1 MTLDD
6 WHRHAPFRTHPHAA
20 LSNVA
25 LGVILDPDDPL
36 DEIIP
41 DLQHL
46 KMIVLNFPKFTDGRA
61 YSTAQLLRGRLGFK
75 GELRAVGDVLFD
87 QLQLM
92 QRCGFTAF
100 EITHEPTIRLL
111 EAGRHSGLVSS
122 FSRAPFPKRP
132 PAQGLGRAGPRTK
145 VKSLSRGRSILSRHA
160 AARDPASSDRSFLR
174 ATNVLRNPSR

>member
-1 MTLDD
+1 MALLMGGRFVPDPWRRLEANEDLPASGQVYMTLDD

-75 GELRAVGDVLFD
+75 CELRAVGDVLFD

-92 QRCGFTAF
+92 ERCGFTAF
-100 EITHEPTIRLL
+100 DITHEPTIRLI
-111 EAGRHSGLVSS
+111 EAGRHSGIGEFYQPSAIAEAPAG
-122 FSRAPFPKRP
+122 SRPWARRP
-132 PAQGLGRAGPRTK
+132 Q
-145 VKSLSRGRSILSRHA
+145 
-160 AARDPASSDRSFLR
+160 D
-174 ATNVLRNPSR
+174 